1 MRRSGD
7 MMKIVLMLFFGSS
20 LYAQTVIDREKF
32 AKVASIESFPASG
45 EEKGIIFLIPQ
56 VHAHPI
62 RGYDDDPYAI
72 VAVQSQI
79 DDILR
84 VLSAEYG
91 VKTVGLEGEGEGEV
105 SVTSSTR
112 LQLVK
117 KTVDLLRECLDAV
130 DAFEALLLASSLEQD
145 LKISVEKHVSG
156 LIDPLLQYGANAGL
170 YIGAGYFA
178 SAVSGGRISLHG
190 MEDLALNRKA
200 VQVAEKMA
208 RVYERM
214 EKLLEEQKI
223 SPDENRSL

>member
-1 MRRSGD
+1 

-91 VKTVGLEGEGEGEV
+91 VKTVGLEGEGEGEDRRNGGDDYGV
-105 SVTSSTR
+105 RSRAAASRPRTFDGSRARSRPGCWCARSARPSRSTPA
-112 LQLVK
+112 
-117 KTVDLLRECLDAV
+117 TTW
-130 DAFEALLLASSLEQD
+130 
-145 LKISVEKHVSG
+145 SG
-156 LIDPLLQYGANAGL
+156 PRAAGARRR
-170 YIGAGYFA
+170 
-178 SAVSGGRISLHG
+178 SAVSATGCWPRPTPI
-190 MEDLALNRKA
+190 R
-200 VQVAEKMA
+200 
-208 RVYERM
+208 R
-214 EKLLEEQKI
+214 
-223 SPDENRSL
+223 